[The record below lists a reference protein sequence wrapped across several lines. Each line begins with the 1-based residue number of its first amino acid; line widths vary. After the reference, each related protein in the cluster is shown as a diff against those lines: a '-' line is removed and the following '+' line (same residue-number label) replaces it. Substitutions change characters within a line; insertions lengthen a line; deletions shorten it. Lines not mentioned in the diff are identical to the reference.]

1 MSKMNMYDFLCLDE
15 RDSPNLT
22 ELKGKTRKEI
32 KEVSN
37 IRYFGLCGITLS
49 GINYPAL
56 NIQGRNIQDRFK
68 QRNNHTP
75 FHYIDILHKRDEYS
89 WLLNDKDLCRS
100 FLDRLNNL
108 VRDTEYKIIGSFI
121 NKNELALQYGTFQDG
136 KLSLIKKIKPNISP
150 LTTPAKINLYD
161 ISLKFLL
168 ADYFKYLKDKHR
180 KGLIIAESRG
190 DYEDANL
197 LSSFYKYQK
206 SGTGTLSGKD
216 LRENILDLLIVKK
229 KQNHIG
235 IQIADLITYP
245 IYDFFIPNHTV
256 RNDHFI
262 KKEFIE
268 KKILTLNT
276 YPNKKG
282 A

>member
-1 MSKMNMYDFLCLDE
+1 MSKLNMYDFLCLDE

-22 ELKGKTRKEI
+22 ELHGKTRKEI
-32 KEVSN
+32 RESVN
-37 IRYFGLCGITLS
+37 VRYFGLCGITLS
-49 GINYPAL
+49 GINYPSL
-56 NIQGRNIQDRFK
+56 FK
-68 QRNNHTP
+68 QDNNLIP

-89 WLLNDKDLCRS
+89 WLLNDKGLCRS

-108 VRDTEYKIIGSFI
+108 VYSTEYKIIGSFI
-121 NKNELALQYGTFQDG
+121 NKNELALQYGTYQNG
-136 KLSLIKKIKPNISP
+136 KLSIIKKIRPNISP
-150 LTTPAKINLYD
+150 LTTPKKINLYD
-161 ISLKFLL
+161 ISLKILL
-168 ADYFKYLKDKHR
+168 VEYFKYLKDKRR

-197 LSSFYKYQK
+197 LNSFYKYQR
-206 SGTGTLSGKD
+206 SGTGSLPGKEI
-216 LRENILDLLIVKK
+216 RENILDLLIVKK

-245 IYDFFIPNHTV
+245 VYDYFIPGHNI
-256 RNDHFI
+256 RIDHFI
-262 KKEFIE
+262 KRENIE
-268 KKILTLNT
+268 KKILSLQI